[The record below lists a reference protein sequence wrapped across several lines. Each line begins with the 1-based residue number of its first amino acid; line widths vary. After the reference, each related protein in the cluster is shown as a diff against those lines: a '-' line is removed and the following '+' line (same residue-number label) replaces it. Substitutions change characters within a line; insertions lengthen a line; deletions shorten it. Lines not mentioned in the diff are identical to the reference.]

1 MKTTG
6 IWWSEPEG
14 LVQNRTAR
22 FSADRRRHLVS
33 LITMLGPSPDW
44 CVGKFFCSRKFLRLT
59 IYPFIVSDV
68 TSLFIPNALVIL

>member
-1 MKTTG
+1 VSYSVFVSLCWQRREVRSVMKTTG

-22 FSADRRRHLVS
+22 FSTDRRRHLMS

-44 CVGKFFCSRKFLRLT
+44 CAGACIPCSHELL
-59 IYPFIVSDV
+59 
-68 TSLFIPNALVIL
+68 L